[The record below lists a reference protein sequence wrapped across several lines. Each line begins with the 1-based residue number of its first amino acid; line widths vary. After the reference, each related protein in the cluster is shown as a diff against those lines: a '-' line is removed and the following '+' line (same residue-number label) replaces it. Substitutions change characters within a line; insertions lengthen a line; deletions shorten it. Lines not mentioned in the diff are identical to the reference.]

1 MVTPPC
7 NNDTSYLVA
16 PPPSAPDGDIPSLPE
31 IPGADDFNLPSVPN
45 STNPGAGPP
54 GNSAGND
61 IDFDDLAAR
70 FENLK
75 KKK

>member
-1 MVTPPC
+1 M
-7 NNDTSYLVA
+7 
-16 PPPSAPDGDIPSLPE
+16 PSAPEGDIPSLPE
-31 IPGADDFNLPSVPN
+31 IPGSDDFSLPSVPN
-45 STNPGAGPP
+45 STNPGAG
-54 GNSAGND
+54 GGAGTASND